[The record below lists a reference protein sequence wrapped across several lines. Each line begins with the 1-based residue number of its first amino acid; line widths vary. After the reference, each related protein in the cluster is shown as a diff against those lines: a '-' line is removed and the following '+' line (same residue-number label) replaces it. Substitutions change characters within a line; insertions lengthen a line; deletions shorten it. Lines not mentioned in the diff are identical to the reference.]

1 MLIGFIQAILE
12 GGNFAILGLHLSNRL
27 LSGCLGCLSSCGGLL
42 FFDCEPLLGIL
53 DLALQRCGLGTSKR
67 SGAAHAGALGASGIG
82 DLTTQLDEVSRP
94 LFARVV
100 PVALSFREVV
110 YLSRAVGNSSWGVSS
125 QN

>member
-1 MLIGFIQAILE
+1 MLVSFIKAILE
-12 GGNFAILGLHLSNRL
+12 GGNFAILGLHLSDRL

-42 FFDCEPLLGIL
+42 FFGREPLLGIL
-53 DLALQRCGLGTSKR
+53 DLALQRRGLGTSKR

-100 PVALSFREVV
+100 PVTLSFREVV
-110 YLSRAVGNSSWGVSS
+110 YLSRVGNSSWGVSS